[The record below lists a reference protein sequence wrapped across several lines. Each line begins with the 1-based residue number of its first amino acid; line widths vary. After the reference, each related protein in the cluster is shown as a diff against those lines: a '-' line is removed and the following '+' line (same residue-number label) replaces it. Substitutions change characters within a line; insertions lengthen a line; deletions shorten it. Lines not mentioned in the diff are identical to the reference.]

1 MKEILIFALAI
12 VSALIAAVGY
22 SDNSFA
28 TDCRAQGGTPDTS
41 GYNRVCYAPG
51 VAIDVN

>member
-1 MKEILIFALAI
+1 MKEILILLAI
-12 VSALIAAVGY
+12 ISALIAAIGY
-22 SDNSFA
+22 RDNVFA
-28 TDCRAQGGTPDTS
+28 ENCRAQGGTPDTS

>member
-1 MKEILIFALAI
+1 MKEILIVLVI
-12 VSALIAAVGY
+12 LVALIAAVKY
-22 SDNSFA
+22 RDDSFA
-28 TDCRAQGGTPDTS
+28 DACRAHNGTPDTS